1 MKYRIV
7 KFKFIIV
14 IGFAFLSNI
23 AWSQKAGK
31 SPQYFGDPILTDSLS
46 TIFIPTRYSQELLSA
61 NKIALWGNYY
71 SNILVY
77 DYKTDNYKKL
87 FLSDTYVEAFKERQ
101 RFRDDIVKDN
111 RLSNIT
117 DNWVFLL
124 VKNLDYNENGKI
136 DEDDPSIL
144 FVSTIKGEDLK
155 ALTTETIN
163 VVSIDIYNEQGFG
176 LIKFQRDTNND
187 KSFKKED
194 NDFYF
199 KKISLSSLIF
209 GSAIEIK

>member
-23 AWSQKAGK
+23 AWSQNAGK

-71 SNILVY
+71 SNIIVY

-87 FLSDTYVEAFKERQ
+87 FLSDTYIEAFKERQ

-155 ALTTETIN
+155 ALTTKTIN